1 MNRLRWSLAVVLV
14 PAILGVAGLL
24 VARAAPPG
32 PARPP
37 ARTAAGTSVAPAP
50 THPATTRPASTHP
63 ASGAPR
69 ASHPPRRT
77 ARPGRTGPW
86 AVVAAYYRDVTARR
100 YARAWALISPGLATG
115 QSYAEFVAG
124 YTCTGTERPAKLS
137 QSGHQVSFRLTVID
151 NCTGAAQYYTGT
163 DIVRGGKIV
172 AAHVTRTS

>member
-1 MNRLRWSLAVVLV
+1 MNRLRWSLAVVLI

-32 PARPP
+32 SDRPP
-37 ARTAAGTSVAPAP
+37 ASTAAASAP
-50 THPATTRPASTHP
+50 THPASTHPASTHP

-86 AVVAAYYRDVTARR
+86 AVVAAYYRDITAGR
-100 YARAWALISPGLATG
+100 YARAWALISPGLDTG

-124 YTCTGTERPAKLS
+124 YTCTGAERPAKLS